1 MIVIESNSYLL
12 LLTNNIKNLYYMKIK
27 DLLSFN
33 PEAELQLLGTNYVP
47 VDLSIY
53 GWGYGSDSD
62 ENKDTTKYVTDV
74 LLIPTESKDNYK
86 VEAEV

>member
-1 MIVIESNSYLL
+1 
-12 LLTNNIKNLYYMKIK
+12 MKIK
-27 DLLSFN
+27 DLLRFN

-53 GWGYGSDSD
+53 AWGSGDDSD
-62 ENKDTTKYVTDV
+62 GNTDTNKDTTDV
-74 LLIPTESKDNYK
+74 LLIPTELKDHYK